1 MRHKRES
8 DRLLPS
14 ADRTGNGRGYDPSGK
29 PAVVVALQPCDAA
42 AIRSTRATAL
52 CRPASRPWVVAA
64 ASLGSGMAFLDSTV
78 LNVALP
84 AVQTDL
90 GASARDA
97 QWVYGAFALVLSALL
112 LVGGTLGDRYGR
124 RRAFILGTVIFA
136 AASVWCALAP
146 GPGHLVAARAVQGAG
161 GALLVPASLAIV
173 GASFEGKL
181 RTKAIG
187 AWAALSG
194 IAMAVG
200 PVLGGWL
207 VEAVSWRAAFL
218 IVPALASVAVPIALW
233 HVPESRDPEA
243 RRPDL
248 MGAILATGGL
258 AGLVYGLIESSASG
272 FGDPAVLAP
281 LILGVLAL
289 VAFVLVERRGKDPMV
304 PLSLF
309 RSRNFGGANLVTF
322 LFYMALTGSLYL
334 LPFLMMHVH
343 GHSAF
348 VAGSVFLP
356 FVAMAF
362 LIGRL
367 SGRICARFGSKVP
380 LVVASL
386 AVAAGLLLFAL
397 PGAEHGSYWTSFFPA
412 MVIQGFGMAL
422 VITPLTTAALSS
434 VESARSG
441 LASGI
446 NNAVT
451 RMAGL
456 LAVAV
461 LGMIVYATFSANLDA
476 RLEGLD
482 LPRGV
487 RGELEAAK
495 ADLGAAEVPEGV
507 DAGTEARIERAI
519 EESYVAGFRAVML
532 VSAGLALASALAAAL
547 LVGGRTRSASAAFRQ
562 AGPHVEKPFLRAAYR
577 EVEAAQGGRAAQPA
591 TVGRARTGAIPAPK
605 GLRQVGTAGQYAEP
619 TRTKRDQSPR
629 ANQAVLPM

>member
-1 MRHKRES
+1 MV
-8 DRLLPS
+8 
-14 ADRTGNGRGYDPSGK
+14 A
-29 PAVVVALQPCDAA
+29 ALQPCDEGV
-42 AIRSTRATAL
+42 IRGTRVSAP
-52 CRPASRPWVVAA
+52 CRTASRRWVIAA

-84 AVQTDL
+84 AVQTEL
-90 GASARDA
+90 GASARDV
-97 QWVYGAFALVLSALL
+97 QWIYGAFALLLSALL

-124 RRAFILGTVIFA
+124 RRAFVLGAAVFA

-146 GPGHLVAARAVQGAG
+146 GPGHLVAARALQGAG

-181 RTKAIG
+181 RAKAIG

-194 IAMAVG
+194 TAMAVG

-207 VEAVSWRAAFL
+207 VEYVSWRAAFL
-218 IVPALASVAVPIALW
+218 IVPALASVALPIALW
-233 HVPESRDPEA
+233 HVPESRDPRA

-248 MGAILATGGL
+248 AGALLATGGL

-272 FGDPAVLAP
+272 FGDPTVLAA

-289 VAFVLVERRGKDPMV
+289 AAFVLVERRGRDPMV

-309 RSRNFGGANLVTF
+309 RSGSFGGANLVTL

-334 LPFLMMHVH
+334 LPFLMMHIH
-343 GHSAF
+343 GYSAF

-362 LIGRL
+362 VIGRL
-367 SGRICARFGSKVP
+367 SGRICARFGAKVP

-412 MVIQGFGMAL
+412 MVVQGFGMAL
-422 VITPLTTAALSS
+422 VITPLTTAALGS

-441 LASGI
+441 LASGV

-451 RMAGL
+451 RIAGL

-461 LGMIVYATFSANLDA
+461 LGMIVYAMFSANLDA
-476 RLEGLD
+476 RLEGMN
-482 LPRGV
+482 LPSVV
-487 RGELEAAK
+487 RNELEAAK
-495 ADLGAAEVPEGV
+495 ADLGAAEVPDGV
-507 DAGTEARIERAI
+507 DARTEARLERAI
-519 EESYVAGFRAVML
+519 EESFVAGFRMVML
-532 VSAGLALASALAAAL
+532 FSAGLALASALAAAL
-547 LVGGRTRSASAAFRQ
+547 LVGDRKRSASGTFREPY
-562 AGPHVEKPFLRAAYR
+562 AGVEVQVLHTASR
-577 EVEAAQGGRAAQPA
+577 EVEAAQGGRAA
-591 TVGRARTGAIPAPK
+591 
-605 GLRQVGTAGQYAEP
+605 
-619 TRTKRDQSPR
+619 
-629 ANQAVLPM
+629 LPIEAA

>member
-1 MRHKRES
+1 M
-8 DRLLPS
+8 
-14 ADRTGNGRGYDPSGK
+14 K
-29 PAVVVALQPCDAA
+29 PVIVAALQPCDVGV
-42 AIRSTRATAL
+42 IRGTRTSAS
-52 CRPASRPWVVAA
+52 CRPASRPWVIAA
-64 ASLGSGMAFLDSTV
+64 TSLGSGMAFLDSTV

-90 GASARDA
+90 GASAHDV
-97 QWVYGAFALVLSALL
+97 QWIYGAFALMLSALL

-124 RRAFILGTVIFA
+124 RRAFVLGAAVFA

-146 GPGHLVAARAVQGAG
+146 GPGHLVAARALQGVG

-181 RTKAIG
+181 RAKAIG

-194 IAMAVG
+194 TAMAVG

-218 IVPALASVAVPIALW
+218 IVPALASAAIPIALW
-233 HVPESRDPEA
+233 HVPESRDPQA

-248 MGAILATGGL
+248 AGALLATGGL
-258 AGLVYGLIESSASG
+258 AGMVYGLIESSALG
-272 FGDPAVLAP
+272 FGDPVVLAA

-289 VAFVLVERRGKDPMV
+289 AAFVLVERRGKDPMV

-309 RSRNFGGANLVTF
+309 RSGKFGGANLVTL

-367 SGRICARFGSKVP
+367 SARICARFGTRVP

-412 MVIQGFGMAL
+412 MVVQGFGMAL
-422 VITPLTTAALSS
+422 AITPLTAAALGS

-441 LASGI
+441 LASGV

-451 RMAGL
+451 RIAGL

-476 RLEGLD
+476 RLEGMD
-482 LPRGV
+482 LPRAV

-495 ADLGAAEVPEGV
+495 ADLGAAEAPEGV
-507 DAGTEARIERAI
+507 DARTEARIERAI

-532 VSAGLALASALAAAL
+532 VSAGLALASALAATL
-547 LVGGRTRSASAAFRQ
+547 LVGNRGRHAKGAPRRAGAGVDVAVLQAA
-562 AGPHVEKPFLRAAYR
+562 PR
-577 EVEAAQGGRAAQPA
+577 EEEAAQERQAEQPV
-591 TVGRARTGAIPAPK
+591 TVGAA
-605 GLRQVGTAGQYAEP
+605 
-619 TRTKRDQSPR
+619 
-629 ANQAVLPM
+629 

>member
-1 MRHKRES
+1 MV
-8 DRLLPS
+8 
-14 ADRTGNGRGYDPSGK
+14 A
-29 PAVVVALQPCDAA
+29 ALQPCDEGV
-42 AIRSTRATAL
+42 IRGTSVSVP
-52 CRPASRPWVVAA
+52 CRPASRPWVIAA

-90 GASARDA
+90 GASARDV
-97 QWVYGAFALVLSALL
+97 QWIYGAFALLLSALL

-124 RRAFILGTVIFA
+124 RRTFVLGAAVFA
-136 AASVWCALAP
+136 AGSVWSALAP
-146 GPGHLVAARAVQGAG
+146 DPGHLVAARAVQGVG

-194 IAMAVG
+194 TAMAVG

-207 VEAVSWRAAFL
+207 VEEVSWRAAFL
-218 IVPALASVAVPIALW
+218 IVPALASAAIPIALW

-248 MGAILATGGL
+248 AGAILASGGL

-272 FGDPAVLAP
+272 FGDPAVLLP

-289 VAFVLVERRGKDPMV
+289 AAFIFVERRGKDPMV

-309 RSRNFGGANLVTF
+309 RSKDFSGANLVTL

-334 LPFLMMHVH
+334 LPFLMMQVH
-343 GHSAF
+343 GYSAF

-367 SGRICARFGSKVP
+367 SGRICARFGARLP

-397 PGAEHGSYWTSFFPA
+397 PGAEHGSYWTSFFPG
-412 MVIQGFGMAL
+412 MVVQGFGMAL
-422 VITPLTTAALSS
+422 VITPLTTAALGS
-434 VESARSG
+434 VDSARSG

-451 RMAGL
+451 RVAGL
-456 LAVAV
+456 LAVAL
-461 LGMIVYATFSANLDA
+461 LGMILYATFSVNLDT
-476 RLEGLD
+476 RLEGMD
-482 LPRGV
+482 LPGGV
-487 RGELEAAK
+487 RSELEAAK
-495 ADLGAAEVPEGV
+495 ANLGAAEAPEDV

-519 EESYVAGFRAVML
+519 DESFVAGFRAVML
-532 VSAGLALASALAAAL
+532 VSAALALASALSAAL
-547 LVGGRTRSASAAFRQ
+547 LVRGKARPANVDVQVLHTASLEEVATQERRAQQPVTVDAA
-562 AGPHVEKPFLRAAYR
+562 
-577 EVEAAQGGRAAQPA
+577 
-591 TVGRARTGAIPAPK
+591 
-605 GLRQVGTAGQYAEP
+605 
-619 TRTKRDQSPR
+619 
-629 ANQAVLPM
+629 